1 VESSTGAGAIRP
13 GEWYPRHSTV
23 VEFGEDDM
31 TVRQRITKV
40 VAAAAVLATLMSL
53 AVLSPIAATSVQAQP
68 GVANA
73 RSVASAGFTCS
84 SDYWCDYIYDNGT
97 GLCFQVSPFAGP
109 GNIPNWASYG
119 CRNVDG
125 SIQNN
130 SPFTLRIYYGAD
142 YHDPHACINPFTKIS
157 DLFNYDFNSG
167 SGPHNLVIG
176 NDIASST
183 ISLSRCTNPL

>member
-1 VESSTGAGAIRP
+1 
-13 GEWYPRHSTV
+13 
-23 VEFGEDDM
+23 M
-31 TVRQRITKV
+31 TIRQRITRL
-40 VAAAAVLATLMSL
+40 AAASVVLAAVTSF
-53 AVLSPIAATSVQAQP
+53 AVLSPIGATSVQAQT
-68 GVANA
+68 GVPSV
-73 RSVASAGFTCS
+73 RSVASGGFTCS

-97 GLCFQVSPFAGP
+97 GLCFKVSPFAGP

-130 SPFTLRIYYGAD
+130 SPFTLRIYYGPN
-142 YHDPHACINPFTKIS
+142 YQDPHACIKPFTKIS

-183 ISLSRCTNPL
+183 ISLTSCTNPL

>member
-1 VESSTGAGAIRP
+1 LGDVTALRRER
-13 GEWYPRHSTV
+13 
-23 VEFGEDDM
+23 M
-31 TVRQRITKV
+31 TVRSRLARLATIGVVSAIVASVGVFSQSGVATAQAGAHRGPTT
-40 VAAAAVLATLMSL
+40 VAAS
-53 AVLSPIAATSVQAQP
+53 S
-68 GVANA
+68 
-73 RSVASAGFTCS
+73 GFTCS

-97 GLCFQVSPFAGP
+97 GLCFKVSPFAGP

-125 SIQNN
+125 SIENN
-130 SPFTLRIYYGAD
+130 SPFTLRIYYGPN
-142 YHDPHACINPFTKIS
+142 YRDPHACIKPFTKIS

-183 ISLSRCTNPL
+183 ISLSACTNPL